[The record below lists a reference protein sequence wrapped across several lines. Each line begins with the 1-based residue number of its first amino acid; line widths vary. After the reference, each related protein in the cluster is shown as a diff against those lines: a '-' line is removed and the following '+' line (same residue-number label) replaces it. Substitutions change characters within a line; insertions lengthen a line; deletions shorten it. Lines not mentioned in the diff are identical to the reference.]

1 LGLKKNMIEQCASI
15 EQSGWLPL
23 RQALWSHCDAKQ
35 HISEMARAISEPTRF
50 VAFIAY
56 EKPNEPV
63 GFVEASVRS
72 DYVNG
77 TESSPVAFLEGIYVV
92 PNSRRKNVARSL
104 IAAVEG
110 WAVDIGCK
118 EFASDAS
125 LDNSISH
132 TMHRALGFQ
141 ETERVVFFRKSLA

>member
-1 LGLKKNMIEQCASI
+1 MIEQCTSI
-15 EQSGWLPL
+15 EKSGWLPL
-23 RQALWSHCDAKQ
+23 REALWPHCNAQRHLSDMSQALSK
-35 HISEMARAISEPTRF
+35 PKRF
-50 VAFIAY
+50 VAFVAY
-56 EKPNEPV
+56 EKQNEPV

-92 PNSRRKNVARSL
+92 PNSRRQGIARAL
-104 IAAVEG
+104 IATIEG
-110 WAVDIGCK
+110 WAVGVGCR

-125 LDNSISH
+125 LENSGSH